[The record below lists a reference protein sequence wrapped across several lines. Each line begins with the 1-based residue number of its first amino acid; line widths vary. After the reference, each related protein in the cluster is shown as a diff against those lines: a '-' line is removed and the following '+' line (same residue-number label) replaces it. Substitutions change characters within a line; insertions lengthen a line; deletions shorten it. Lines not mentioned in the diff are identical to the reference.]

1 MNNPQNVVQH
11 DEAQDRHKI
20 CVALSEINN
29 FDAAKREEIC
39 AQAIEM
45 LTAAPALQQR
55 LERAER
61 ALLRAGFQDLGA
73 QEWKPPLGK
82 PPIFIE
88 VGASFVRQAP
98 GPLPPIYYVR
108 DNHTTC
114 RLPEH
119 VEGALQE
126 IKRELDDGF
135 TCGGL
140 FTKRAGA
147 KASLSFSY
155 SVPQEE
161 MLQRARSWL
170 TEEIQARRDALAG
183 LPAMP

>member
-1 MNNPQNVVQH
+1 MKGHEMSPENIWEAIRDGEMTH
-11 DEAQDRHKI
+11 DEFMAW
-20 CVALSEINN
+20 
-29 FDAAKREEIC
+29 FAAH
-39 AQAIEM
+39 
-45 LTAAPALQQR
+45 AAPALQQR

-61 ALLRAGFQDLGA
+61 ALLRSGFQDLGG

-88 VGASFVRQAP
+88 VGASFVQQKP
-98 GPLPPIYYVR
+98 GALPPIYYVR

-126 IKRELDDGF
+126 IKRELGDGF

-140 FTKRAGA
+140 FTKRVGA
-147 KASLSFSY
+147 KASLSFSS

-170 TEEIQARRDALAG
+170 TEEIQARRNTR
-183 LPAMP
+183 